1 MVMFPLLC
9 CITISLQQHSTYCSI
24 YKNLFLQTASDF
36 NFTDAE
42 EFLREIRIEE
52 EAKAAQLKLEIKE
65 EQLRL
70 LAESNKKVKPKSN
83 KKKKR
88 KNIKTKKS
96 EL

>member
-1 MVMFPLLC
+1 M
-9 CITISLQQHSTYCSI
+9 
-24 YKNLFLQTASDF
+24 
-36 NFTDAE
+36 
-42 EFLREIRIEE
+42 REIRIEE
-52 EAKAAQLKLEIKE
+52 EAKAAKLKLEIKE

-88 KNIKTKKS
+88 KNVKTKKS